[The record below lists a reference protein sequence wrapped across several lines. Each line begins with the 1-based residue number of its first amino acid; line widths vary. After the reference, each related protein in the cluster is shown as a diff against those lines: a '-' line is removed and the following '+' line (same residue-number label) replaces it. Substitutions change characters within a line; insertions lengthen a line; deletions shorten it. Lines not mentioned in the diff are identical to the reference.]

1 LLFENERIVGVR
13 ATPRGELEVRADLV
27 VGADGR
33 SSTVRERADLE
44 AMDLGVPIDVLWFG
58 LSQQACDPERSTS
71 NGCSRGRSKPWGVST
86 SWLTTPV
93 CTNC

>member
-1 LLFENERIVGVR
+1 MQAEVTDLLFENERIVGVR

-44 AMDLGVPIDVLWFG
+44 AMDLEVP
-58 LSQQACDPERSTS
+58 
-71 NGCSRGRSKPWGVST
+71 
-86 SWLTTPV
+86 
-93 CTNC
+93 